1 MFAKIKRS
9 RGTNILAEL
18 AMIVIGINIA
28 LWFEGWFDDLQEAET
43 ELQYLGGLRDD
54 LIDDLG
60 QLDGLITD
68 SRAKTERLRAA
79 IPNLDNLNDAP
90 REEQASVIFE
100 PTSYL
105 FFRPSDFTY
114 RSMQE
119 SGDFRLLSD
128 SRVKEGILRLI
139 REYRHIETLQQ
150 NFIQAMDDSYIPLM
164 MNGFDI
170 VNMNVTDPEL
180 VEHQA
185 FLNFFAFTLQETD
198 GRILAYERARK
209 KATTLL
215 EHIQTQ
221 LGE

>member
-28 LWFEGWFDDLQEAET
+28 LWFEGWFDDLQDAET
-43 ELQYLGGLRDD
+43 EHQYLEGLRTD
-54 LIDDLG
+54 LVDDLG
-60 QLDGLITD
+60 QLDGLIRD

-79 IPNLDNLNDAP
+79 IPRLDNLIDAP
-90 REEQASVIFE
+90 GEQQASVIFE

-170 VNMNVTDPEL
+170 VNMKVTDPEL

-198 GRILAYERARK
+198 GRIIAYERARK

>member
-1 MFAKIKRS
+1 MS

-28 LWFEGWFDDLQEAET
+28 LWFEGWFDDLQDAET
-43 ELQYLGGLRDD
+43 ERQYLEGLRND
-54 LIDDLG
+54 LVDDLG
-60 QLDGLITD
+60 QLDGLIRD

-79 IPNLDNLNDAP
+79 IPKLDNLIDAP
-90 REEQASVIFE
+90 GEQQASVIFE

-170 VNMNVTDPEL
+170 VTMKVSDPEL
-180 VEHQA
+180 VENQA

-215 EHIQTQ
+215 EHIQTH